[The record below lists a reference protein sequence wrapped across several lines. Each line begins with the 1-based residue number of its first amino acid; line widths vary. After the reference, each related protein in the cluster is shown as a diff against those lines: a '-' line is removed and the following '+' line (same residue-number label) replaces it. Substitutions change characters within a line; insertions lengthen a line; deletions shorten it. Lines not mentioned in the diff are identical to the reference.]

1 MSELGW
7 PLVTSDG
14 VPHQVSELGVFSTLL
29 TAKPGKVLLN
39 EEAGPLVRT
48 KLDGVQDE
56 GGVGAG
62 RTVLSSL
69 LSSPSLGRKKPWWS
83 S

>member
-1 MSELGW
+1 M
-7 PLVTSDG
+7 VTSDG

-39 EEAGPLVRT
+39 EEAGHLVRT
-48 KLDGVQDE
+48 KLDGVEDE

-69 LSSPSLGRKKPWWS
+69 LSSPALGRKKPWWS